1 MLNGIAYHPPSRR
14 LYVTGKKWDY
24 MYQVRITPKLEAG
37 PSEVSNWCQ
46 LGLSPHHKRGMG
58 PVEVAREDVVE
69 VESPGAG
76 ASVAPGGAV

>member
-37 PSEVSNWCQ
+37 PSEVRNWCE
-46 LGLSPHHKRGMG
+46 LGLSAHHSRG
-58 PVEVAREDVVE
+58 
-69 VESPGAG
+69 
-76 ASVAPGGAV
+76 